1 MKTDRWAPC
10 VAALFCTAA
19 HSASP
24 SDYPTRPV
32 RLIVPFAPGGP
43 TDIIARLVAPRL
55 TEAFQHPF
63 IIDNRAGAGGNIGM
77 GIAANATAD
86 GHTLALVSS
95 SFVVNPGLYKQLPY
109 DAQKSFAPVSNWAA
123 MPNVFV
129 VHPTVAAKTMQE
141 LVKLIQA
148 SPRKFSFG
156 TPGIG
161 TTPDLS
167 AVLLRSTLKLDAA
180 NVPYNGA
187 GPAVGAV
194 VANQVQVGSIALPPT
209 VPHIQAGRLR
219 ALAVTSPKRSQ
230 VLPDVPTLAE
240 SGYPGQEAD
249 TIQALLAPAAT
260 SPAIVQRLYEESAK
274 ILARQDV
281 KERIGGM
288 GFEILASTPAELTV
302 QVRAEV
308 AKWSKVVKDAGIK
321 VE

>member
-1 MKTDRWAPC
+1 MKTTWLAASIAASLSTSALSAAP
-10 VAALFCTAA
+10 A
-19 HSASP
+19 
-24 SDYPTRPV
+24 DYPNRPV

-43 TDIIARLVAPRL
+43 TDIIARLVSPRL
-55 TEAFQHPF
+55 TEALQHQF
-63 IIDNRAGAGGNIGM
+63 IVDNRAGAGGNIGM
-77 GIAANATAD
+77 GLAAAATPD

-109 DAQKSFAPVSNWAA
+109 DALKSFAPISNWAA

-129 VHPTVAAKTMQE
+129 VHPSVTAKTMPE

-148 SPRKFSFG
+148 SPRKFSFA

-167 AVLLRSTLKLDAA
+167 AVLLRITLKLDAA
-180 NVPYNGA
+180 SVPYSGA

-194 VANQVQVGSIALPPT
+194 VANQVQLGCIALPPT

-230 VLPDVPTLAE
+230 VLAEVPTMAE
-240 SGYPGQEAD
+240 AGYPGQEAD
-249 TIQALLAPAAT
+249 TIQALLAPAGT
-260 SPAIVQRLYEESAK
+260 SSAIVQRLYGESAK
-274 ILARQDV
+274 ILARSDV
-281 KERIGGM
+281 KERIDAM
-288 GFEILASTPAELTV
+288 GFEILASTPAELSA

-308 AKWSKVVKDAGIK
+308 AKWSKVVKDAGIR